1 MRNRRVRRL
10 LPFVG
15 LVIALL
21 LVAAC
26 TPPPA
31 PSLSPVENDVFG
43 KHFVYRAAHSL
54 PELQLDDG
62 VSAHAKAWADTL
74 AAQAPSCSALTS
86 VGKLGHSDIT
96 TIYAGQSAA
105 ENVGCVSG
113 CPANAD
119 VVWGLWLQSQ
129 GHLTNIQNPVY
140 NRIGVGVTCRNGLQF
155 LVVDFTAV

>member
-15 LVIALL
+15 LVVALL

-31 PSLSPVENDVFG
+31 PSLSPVENDVFA
-43 KHFVYRAAHSL
+43 KHFVYRASHSL

-62 VSAHAKAWADTL
+62 VSANAQKQADLL
-74 AAQAPSCSALTS
+74 AAPGNDCS
-86 VGKLGHSDIT
+86 KLAHSNIAVT
-96 TIYAGQSAA
+96 YPNQTAA
-105 ENVGCVSG
+105 ENIACVSG

-119 VVWGLWLQSQ
+119 VVWGLWLASP
-129 GHLTNIQNPVY
+129 GHLTNIQNPAY
-140 NRIGVGVTCRNGLQF
+140 NRIGIGITCNAGVEMYVVQF
-155 LVVDFTAV
+155 LAV

>member
-15 LVIALL
+15 LVVALL

-62 VSAHAKAWADTL
+62 VSANAQKWADNL
-74 AAQAPSCSALTS
+74 AKPGNDCSALT
-86 VGKLGHSDIT
+86 HSDIKT
-96 TIYAGQSAA
+96 TYAGQSAA
-105 ENVGCVSG
+105 ENIACVSG

-119 VVWGLWLQSQ
+119 VVWGLWLASP
-129 GHLTNIQNPVY
+129 GHLTNIQNPAY
-140 NRIGVGVTCRNGLQF
+140 NRIGIGVTCNAGVEMYVVQF
-155 LVVDFTAV
+155 LAV